1 MTTPA
6 LSGDALTGLPTVEI
20 SLPGLP
26 GFEKV
31 AREAAALVARH
42 MGFSPDRVEDLKTA
56 VAEACL
62 NAVEHGNGGDTGSR
76 VQVILRAAATRLE
89 VSVNDRGVTPLPDPL
104 PPPGLPNRTRGWGL
118 FFIVGLM
125 DEVAFQRL
133 PEGGNRVCMVI
144 HLQQPS
150 VLFPSPAA
158 EIGPVVAGSGPVEA
172 PPSTSAESANGVS
185 LETLAPETTQD
196 GPANAD
202 TPSAIVPA

>member
-1 MTTPA
+1 MTPSA
-6 LSGDALTGLPTVEI
+6 LPDDLLTGLPTVEI

-31 AREAAALVARH
+31 AREAAALVAGH

-62 NAVEHGNGGDTGSR
+62 NAVEHGNGGDTGSQ
-76 VQVILRAAATRLE
+76 VQVILRAAATHLE
-89 VSVNDRGVTPLPDPL
+89 VSINDRGANPLPDPL
-104 PPPGLPNRTRGWGL
+104 PPPGLPDRTRGWGL

-144 HLQQPS
+144 HLRQPGA
-150 VLFPSPAA
+150 LFPSQAA
-158 EIGPVVAGSGPVEA
+158 GTVPVVAESGPAEA
-172 PPSTSAESANGVS
+172 SPPTSAESLSGVS
-185 LETLAPETTQD
+185 LETPAPEIAQD
-196 GPANAD
+196 GPVSAD
-202 TPSAIVPA
+202 TPSAIAPA

>member
-6 LSGDALTGLPTVEI
+6 LSGDALIGLPTVEI

-62 NAVEHGNGGDTGSR
+62 NAVEHGNGGNTGSL

-89 VSVNDRGVTPLPDPL
+89 VSVNDQGTTPLPDPL

-144 HLQQPS
+144 HLQQPG
-150 VLFPSPAA
+150 VLSPSLAA
-158 EIGPVVAGSGPVEA
+158 EIGPVVAGSGPAEA
-172 PPSTSAESANGVS
+172 SLPTSAESANGVS
-185 LETLAPETTQD
+185 LETPAPEITQD
-196 GPANAD
+196 DPANAD
-202 TPSAIVPA
+202 SPSATASA